1 MTQRDPITY
10 LQNPKTKINL
20 RYTRKRL
27 EKAYKLVF
35 TDEPKPNWS
44 FLEYLLQLETRVHCT
59 HNKRKLENLVT
70 QHCPRYKD
78 YNNGKSRWF
87 PQRYWSTEDRHFWLY
102 FYAYKSLRALGD
114 EIQER
119 KPNGCTYEEWVCDSD
134 DEDWEAGYCGCDLP
148 ED

>member
-119 KPNGCTYEEWVCDSD
+119 KPNGCTYEEWVCD
-134 DEDWEAGYCGCDLP
+134 EDWSAGYCGCDLP

>member
-10 LQNPKTKINL
+10 LQNPKTKINK
-20 RYTRKRL
+20 RHTRKRL

-35 TDEPKPNWS
+35 TDEPKPDWS
-44 FLEYLLQLETRVHCT
+44 FLEYLLQPENRVHCT
-59 HNKRKLENLVT
+59 HNKRKLENLLR
-70 QHCPRYKD
+70 QHCPRYLD

-119 KPNGCTYEEWVCDSD
+119 KPNDCTYEEWVCDYD
-134 DEDWEAGYCGCDLP
+134 DEDWSAGYCGCDLP